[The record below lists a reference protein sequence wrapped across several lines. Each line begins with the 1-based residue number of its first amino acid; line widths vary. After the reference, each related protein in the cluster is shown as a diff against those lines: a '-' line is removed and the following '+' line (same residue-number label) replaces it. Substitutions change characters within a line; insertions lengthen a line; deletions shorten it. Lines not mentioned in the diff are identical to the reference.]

1 MAGFDKTTNISWA
14 NKTWNV
20 IVGCE
25 KISPACKRCY
35 AMYVANKEEQKGIKK
50 FNGLTSIAKNGE
62 PVWNGNIN
70 ISGEKLFNEP
80 KRWKE
85 PSIIF
90 VNSMSDLFYEAVPE
104 ELVFKIIDKMIEY
117 NWHKYLVLTKR
128 SSRMKVLVA
137 KYCEARGFEV
147 LPEHIWMGVSVENNK
162 MAELR
167 LTDLSETACKIKFVS
182 CEPLLEEIDFA
193 KYPIADWYIAGG
205 ESVEMDFD
213 PMSARPFD
221 VNWARKI
228 RDFCKENGVAFH
240 MKQIGCNPV
249 NATKTSFKGD
259 HIDDIPSDLLIREYP
274 N

>member
-104 ELVFKIIDKMIEY
+104 ELVFKIIDKMM
-117 NWHKYLVLTKR
+117 LMVFTTTCQQ
-128 SSRMKVLVA
+128 VT
-137 KYCEARGFEV
+137 
-147 LPEHIWMGVSVENNK
+147 LPSWPSMQPSGKKS
-162 MAELR
+162 R
-167 LTDLSETACKIKFVS
+167 LT
-182 CEPLLEEIDFA
+182 P
-193 KYPIADWYIAGG
+193 
-205 ESVEMDFD
+205 
-213 PMSARPFD
+213 
-221 VNWARKI
+221 
-228 RDFCKENGVAFH
+228 
-240 MKQIGCNPV
+240 Q
-249 NATKTSFKGD
+249 
-259 HIDDIPSDLLIREYP
+259 
-274 N
+274 